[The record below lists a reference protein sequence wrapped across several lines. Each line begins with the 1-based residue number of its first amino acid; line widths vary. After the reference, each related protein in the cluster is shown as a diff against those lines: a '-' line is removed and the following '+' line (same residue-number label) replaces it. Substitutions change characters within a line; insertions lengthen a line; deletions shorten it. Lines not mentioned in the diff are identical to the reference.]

1 MFTLLHKL
9 WLLPLAVA
17 VTVLGLVAPAGA
29 ETVRA
34 PDVKP
39 IDRPVERPDERPTD
53 IDVLSIGCKGEVRE
67 GNKVAGCRWSSSDNA
82 RAYQLWRIVNRG
94 HRELVGTYDN
104 TTNIARD
111 DVPDDAVLVRYA
123 VLALGKDGEIVG
135 RSRVARV
142 RFRNHDREIDRTV
155 DRTVDRVPVRHAMLV
170 R

>member
-1 MFTLLHKL
+1 MFTSLHKM

-29 ETVRA
+29 STVRV

-39 IDRPVERPDERPTD
+39 IDRPVDRPTD
-53 IDVLSIGCKGEVRE
+53 IDVLSIGCKGAVRE
-67 GNKVAGCRWSSSDNA
+67 GNKVAACRWSSSDDA

-111 DVPDDAVLVRYA
+111 DVPEDAVLVRYA
-123 VLALGKDGEIVG
+123 VIALGKDGEIVG

-142 RFRNHDREIDRTV
+142 RFRNHDRDV
-155 DRTVDRVPVRHAMLV
+155 DRTTDRVAVRRASLV